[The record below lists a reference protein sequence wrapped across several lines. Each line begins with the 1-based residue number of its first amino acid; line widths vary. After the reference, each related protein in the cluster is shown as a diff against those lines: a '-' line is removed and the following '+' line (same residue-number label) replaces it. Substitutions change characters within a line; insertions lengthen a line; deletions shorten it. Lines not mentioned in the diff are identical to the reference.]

1 MGLFEECKYL
11 LRADF
16 SLVEHCD
23 LDAVIG
29 LLHEF
34 PFENGNILWEGLEY
48 VDYKNIDEL
57 LRFNFF
63 EDGGVFVLADDL
75 DVPVFKTNINL
86 IADNIYDVLALSP
99 KLFIFNADV
108 VMQSL
113 FPGEAIRL
121 SKKNGRW
128 RKKGT

>member
-16 SLVEHCD
+16 SLVEHYD
-23 LDAVIG
+23 LDTVIS

-34 PFENGNILWEGLEY
+34 PFENGNILWGVVEY

-57 LRFNFF
+57 LRFNVF

-121 SKKNGRW
+121 SKKNGR
-128 RKKGT
+128 

>member
-1 MGLFEECKYL
+1 MNFHLKM
-11 LRADF
+11 
-16 SLVEHCD
+16 
-23 LDAVIG
+23 VIFCG
-29 LLHEF
+29 
-34 PFENGNILWEGLEY
+34 GVEY

-57 LRFNFF
+57 LRFNVF

-121 SKKNGRW
+121 SKT
-128 RKKGT
+128 KKGADSEESPQNIHED